1 MEEEGLPNNEGKGE
15 ITLPVIRNIKGE
27 ITSEFKTLKVKSNLD
42 FKKNGP
48 KPILGFPEGLMEK
61 RPIDV
66 DWYPKL
72 QLIKSGNRDKAKEKT
87 CRNTAKLSEKHFVQ
101 WFIIFANQT
110 GNSFMKNR
118 NLIFHSEG
126 FIIK

>member
-1 MEEEGLPNNEGKGE
+1 MKKVPVPKFIKPVETLNIFGVRADYMQQFKESLEEEGLPNNEGKGE

-61 RPIDV
+61 RPIVV
-66 DWYPKL
+66 D
-72 QLIKSGNRDKAKEKT
+72 
-87 CRNTAKLSEKHFVQ
+87 
-101 WFIIFANQT
+101 
-110 GNSFMKNR
+110 
-118 NLIFHSEG
+118 
-126 FIIK
+126 